1 MLMAENLTVEIGS
14 KTLLHNVSLNLQC
27 GERLAV
33 LGQNGA
39 GKSTLLNCLSGS
51 RSQFGGRVLMA
62 GKALQH
68 WSGQQRAQ
76 QLAVMPQSVQL
87 SFPLRVWQVVAMGRS
102 PHGDEE
108 QTRDYQ
114 HEAMRLTGVWQ
125 LRERQY
131 PHLSGGEQQR
141 VQLAR
146 VLVQIWEARQGSRP
160 GCLLLDECTSALD
173 PLHQHG
179 VMDIV
184 RDFAGAGTA
193 TLAVMH
199 DVALAASWA
208 DKVLI
213 LKQGGVIA
221 QGDAALLQQ
230 PQILQQAYELPVEL
244 ARRYAQQT
252 AIWSA
257 GG

>member
-1 MLMAENLTVEIGS
+1 MLTAENLTVNIGS
-14 KTLLHNVSLNLQC
+14 KTLLRDVSLTLQS

-51 RSQFGGRVLMA
+51 RSHFDGQVSIA

-68 WSGQQRAQ
+68 WPGQQRAQ

-114 HEAMRLTGVWQ
+114 HEAMRLTGVWH

-131 PHLSGGEQQR
+131 PQLSGGEQQR

-146 VLVQIWEARQGSRP
+146 VLVQIWEARMGDRP

-173 PLHQHG
+173 PAHQHG
-179 VMDIV
+179 VMEIV
-184 RDFAGAGTA
+184 RDFAAQGTA

-199 DVALAASWA
+199 DIALAAAWA

-213 LKQGGVIA
+213 LKQGEVIA
-221 QGDAALLQQ
+221 QGDATVLQQ
-230 PQILQQAYELPVEL
+230 AQILQQAYELPVEL